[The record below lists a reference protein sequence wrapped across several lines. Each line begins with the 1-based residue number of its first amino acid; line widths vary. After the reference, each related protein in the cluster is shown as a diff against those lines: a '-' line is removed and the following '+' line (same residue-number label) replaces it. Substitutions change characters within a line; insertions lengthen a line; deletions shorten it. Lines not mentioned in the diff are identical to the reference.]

1 VDLPVDVAQI
11 RENTQLNNVGHLMT
25 LFKAEDKNG
34 KEYNYSAFKI
44 NYSKEVQGITL
55 HFWSICAR
63 LPTEIAGN
71 CIGLVQNTQELIL
84 EVCNHLRSNCSG
96 QGVGNVYWSSDFI
109 YPDGTRPLKRRPL
122 LQIMPT
128 KYQNSAASDGTLPL
142 FAMCLE
148 LTTKK
153 SKYVVG
159 PLEETDFS
167 WKADPKLT
175 LNGYINTGNLIV
187 IEILPN
193 FQRSHCVKQE
203 TVHKAVNMVINRIL
217 IENHLVA
224 PVNGHTHSSNGH
236 NNTTSNSNAVP
247 NEIKLEKKN

>member
-1 VDLPVDVAQI
+1 
-11 RENTQLNNVGHLMT
+11 
-25 LFKAEDKNG
+25 
-34 KEYNYSAFKI
+34 
-44 NYSKEVQGITL
+44 
-55 HFWSICAR
+55 
-63 LPTEIAGN
+63 
-71 CIGLVQNTQELIL
+71 
-84 EVCNHLRSNCSG
+84 
-96 QGVGNVYWSSDFI
+96 
-109 YPDGTRPLKRRPL
+109 
-122 LQIMPT
+122 MPT